1 MTDTTQAPEGADFSE
16 IFADLLEESFQE
28 NSSLERTVVKG
39 TVVSVDS
46 DHALIDVGLKSE
58 GRVAL
63 KEFAPPG
70 QPAEI
75 AVGDKVE
82 VFVERYEDVNGE
94 VVLSREKA
102 RREEA
107 WEKLEEAFEK
117 TERVSGTIFGRVKGG
132 FTVDLSGAVAFLPGS
147 QVDIRPVRD
156 VSPLMGTPQPFM
168 ILKMDRSRGN
178 IVVSRRAVLE
188 ETRAA
193 ERTELVA
200 NLKEGQVLQGVVKN
214 ITDYGAFVDLG
225 GVDGLL
231 HVTDISWRRINHPS
245 EALQVGQTVQ
255 VQVVRFNSETQ
266 RISLGMKQLEADPW
280 DDVEL
285 KYPVTSRFTGRVTNI
300 TDYGAFVELEPGIE
314 GLVHVS
320 EMSWT
325 KKNVHPG
332 KIVSTSQEVDV
343 MVLDV

>member
-1 MTDTTQAPEGADFSE
+1 MTDTNVAPEGADFSE

-39 TVVSVDS
+39 TVVSIDS

-117 TERVSGTIFGRVKGG
+117 TERVTGTIFGRVKGG
-132 FTVDLSGAVAFLPGS
+132 FTVDL
-147 QVDIRPVRD
+147 
-156 VSPLMGTPQPFM
+156 
-168 ILKMDRSRGN
+168 
-178 IVVSRRAVLE
+178 
-188 ETRAA
+188 
-193 ERTELVA
+193 
-200 NLKEGQVLQGVVKN
+200 
-214 ITDYGAFVDLG
+214 
-225 GVDGLL
+225 
-231 HVTDISWRRINHPS
+231 
-245 EALQVGQTVQ
+245 
-255 VQVVRFNSETQ
+255 
-266 RISLGMKQLEADPW
+266 
-280 DDVEL
+280 
-285 KYPVTSRFTGRVTNI
+285 
-300 TDYGAFVELEPGIE
+300 
-314 GLVHVS
+314 
-320 EMSWT
+320 
-325 KKNVHPG
+325 
-332 KIVSTSQEVDV
+332 
-343 MVLDV
+343 